1 MLIILDT
8 NVISEDMKPSPDP
21 VMHRW
26 LQRQP
31 LATIYTTAV
40 SLAELM
46 QGIAMLPDGR
56 RKQDLQVA
64 ARRVLGL
71 LPQRIL
77 PFDEN
82 AAIEFAEIVAERRR
96 LGLPMGTMDAQIAAI
111 ARARG
116 MAIATRDT
124 SDFADTGV
132 TIINPWV

>member
-1 MLIILDT
+1 MQIILDT
-8 NVISEDMKPSPDP
+8 NVISEAMKPVPDP
-21 VMHRW
+21 SMHGW

-31 LATIYTTAV
+31 LATIYTTSV

-46 QGIAMLPDGR
+46 QGISVLPDSC

-96 LGLPMGTMDAQIAAI
+96 LGQPIGTMDAQIAAI

-116 MAIATRDT
+116 MTVATRDIR
-124 SDFADTGV
+124 DFANTGV
-132 TIINPWV
+132 NIINPWV

>member
-1 MLIILDT
+1 MRIILDT
-8 NVISEDMKPSPDP
+8 NVISEEMKPTPDP
-21 VMHRW
+21 ALHGW

-31 LATIYTTAV
+31 LVTIYTTAV

-46 QGIAMLPDGR
+46 QGISVLPDGR

-82 AAIEFAEIVAERRR
+82 AAVEFAEIVAERRR
-96 LGLPMGTMDAQIAAI
+96 LGQPMGTMDAQIAAI

-116 MAIATRDT
+116 MAVATRDIR
-124 SDFADTGV
+124 DFANTGV
-132 TIINPWV
+132 NIINPWV

>member
-1 MLIILDT
+1 MRIILDT
-8 NVISEDMKPSPDP
+8 NVISEEMKPMPDP
-21 VMHRW
+21 AMHGW

-46 QGIAMLPDGR
+46 QGISVLPDGR

-77 PFDEN
+77 PFDES
-82 AAIEFAEIVAERRR
+82 AAVEFAEIVAERRR
-96 LGLPMGTMDAQIAAI
+96 LGQPMGMMDAQIAAI

-116 MAIATRDT
+116 MAVATRDI

-132 TIINPWV
+132 NIINPWV

>member
-1 MLIILDT
+1 MRIILDT
-8 NVISEDMKPSPDP
+8 NVISEEMKPTPDP

-46 QGIAMLPDGR
+46 QGIAVLPDGR

-77 PFDEN
+77 PFDET
-82 AAIEFAEIVAERRR
+82 AAVEFAEIVAERRR
-96 LGLPMGTMDAQIAAI
+96 LGVPMGTMDAQIAGI
-111 ARARG
+111 ARSRG
-116 MAIATRDT
+116 MAVATRDAG
-124 SDFADTGV
+124 DFANSGV
-132 TIINPWV
+132 TIINPWI

>member
-1 MLIILDT
+1 MRIILDT
-8 NVISEDMKPSPDP
+8 NVISEEMKPSPDP
-21 VMHRW
+21 AMHRW

-31 LATIYTTAV
+31 LPTIYTTAV

-46 QGIAMLPDGR
+46 QGIAVLPDGR
-56 RKQDLQVA
+56 RKQDLQLA

-77 PFDEN
+77 PFDES
-82 AAIEFAEIVAERRR
+82 AAVEFADIVAERRR

-116 MAIATRDT
+116 MTVATRDAA
-124 SDFADTGV
+124 DFANTGV